1 VCLAVPAK
9 IVSLEPNGLAE
20 VEISGV
26 RQKASV
32 ELVPEAELGSYVL
45 IHAGF
50 AISVLDPEEAAETLS
65 LFREMAEAAE
75 AETAGESRGT

>member
-1 VCLAVPAK
+1 MCLAIPAK
-9 IVSLEPNGLAE
+9 VIAIESNGMAE
-20 VEISGV
+20 VDIEGV

-50 AISVLDPEEAAETLS
+50 ALSVLDADEAEETLDIFRRVTETMAAEDQ
-65 LFREMAEAAE
+65 
-75 AETAGESRGT
+75 G